1 MSLQWG
7 SLEGNGIMKK
17 IVYLVSEPRFVQRS
31 EPLLL
36 LKKRRIL
43 YYILW
48 QILGIALSV
57 AVSQTLGAIGRFIPD
72 RY

>member
-1 MSLQWG
+1 
-7 SLEGNGIMKK
+7 MKK
-17 IVYLVSEPRFVQRS
+17 IVYLVSEPRFIQRS

-36 LKKRRIL
+36 VKKRRIL
-43 YYILW
+43 FYVSW

-57 AVSQTLGAIGRFIPD
+57 AVSQTLGAIGRSTPD

>member
-1 MSLQWG
+1 
-7 SLEGNGIMKK
+7 MKK